1 MSNKSLNLGAQGLE
15 ANNVIRERIAQ
26 ARAVI
31 KKDLSD
37 YAEQIKEL
45 KAAEKNKSDASKKY
59 GKKQNLKTEARFNET
74 MNTYKSAYNNALNTL
89 NELTRYII
97 ALEKDWN
104 KLIFQISILDV
115 KSAPKEQNEF
125 DKFKKMYQ
133 AHLKELSEELELRGI
148 TLIPTVKAEPEV
160 AEPIYESV
168 ESDRPSETQ
177 PKIYEP
183 KTESFATATQ
193 KSEQRGQTAKET
205 GSPAIS
211 LAPNNID
218 ISTYVQRA
226 VNQAIDKMSG
236 ALDARIKE
244 YFKAYSPKIA
254 NIGLGGGISIE
265 TANLQGKIAD
275 DEKFLLDKLVG
286 IVEVLKKL
294 NTEIATVSVAY
305 SELDAKI
312 REISELQKQTNDM
325 QRHTLRE
332 QQGVQ
337 VNQKV
342 VNKDQLAIAEAQMGL
357 TDGHKAAAEEQRRI
371 CESQITVAENQKT
384 ILETQTSIEEAMK
397 VLMQEQKR
405 IISSHQQIAAENA
418 KQLDAHK
425 LIGEKQNEIAEEQK
439 SFLAE
444 QKLRLKEQR
453 ALSAKAKPKDNN

>member
-26 ARAVI
+26 ARTVI

-37 YAEQIKEL
+37 YAEQVKEL

-89 NELTRYII
+89 NELTQYII

-148 TLIPTVKAEPEV
+148 TLIPTVKDEPEV

-183 KTESFATATQ
+183 KTESFAPATQ

-211 LAPNNID
+211 LAPINID

-226 VNQAIDKMSG
+226 VNQAMDKMSG
-236 ALDARIKE
+236 ALDARISE
-244 YFKAYSPKIA
+244 YFKAYSPKIP
-254 NIGLGGGISIE
+254 NVGFGGISHE
-265 TANLQGKIAD
+265 TANLQNKIAD
-275 DEKFLLDKLVG
+275 DEKFLLDKLVD
-286 IVEVLKKL
+286 IVEVLKRL
-294 NTEIATVSVAY
+294 NTEIATVSAAY
-305 SELDAKI
+305 SELDAKV

-337 VNQKV
+337 VNQRV

-371 CESQITVAENQKT
+371 CESQSTVAENQKT